1 MTTPFFQYTGTPV
14 PITESTRHLP
24 PEAKKWTSH
33 FVLALLLVVVVWG
46 VVERI
51 RARRNP
57 PREPQC
63 LETKLRGLRVRK
75 PPPLP
80 PRDQEARWRNG
91 NVFDE

>member
-57 PREPQC
+57 PPETRSSRRRREN
-63 LETKLRGLRVRK
+63 
-75 PPPLP
+75 
-80 PRDQEARWRNG
+80 RNTPKH
-91 NVFDE
+91 NSADTANSA

>member
-1 MTTPFFQYTGTPV
+1 MTPFFQYTGTPV

-51 RARRNP
+51 RSRRTRP
-57 PREPQC
+57 PESRPSRRRRENRDAP
-63 LETKLRGLRVRK
+63 K
-75 PPPLP
+75 PNAA
-80 PRDQEARWRNG
+80 DSANSA
-91 NVFDE
+91 